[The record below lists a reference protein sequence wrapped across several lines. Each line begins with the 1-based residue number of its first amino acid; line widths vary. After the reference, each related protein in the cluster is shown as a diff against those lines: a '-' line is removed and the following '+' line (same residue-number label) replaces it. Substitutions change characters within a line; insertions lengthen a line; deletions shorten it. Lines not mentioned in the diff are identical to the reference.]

1 MNEYRFEDLK
11 IGKEE
16 FFTVTVTEEM
26 MKQFLDL
33 SGDTNHLHN
42 DQVFALSQG

>member
-16 FFTVTVTEEM
+16 FFTVKNLFTTKSTTATMINILINLVL
-26 MKQFLDL
+26 FI
-33 SGDTNHLHN
+33 
-42 DQVFALSQG
+42 